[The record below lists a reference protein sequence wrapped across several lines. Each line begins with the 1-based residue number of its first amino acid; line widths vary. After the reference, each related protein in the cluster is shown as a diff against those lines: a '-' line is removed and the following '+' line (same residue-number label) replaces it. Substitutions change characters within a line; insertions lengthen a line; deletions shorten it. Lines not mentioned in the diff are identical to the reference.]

1 MFLYY
6 ISWKHQK
13 NSDCFHREFKLQFIN
28 KFYVIS
34 FQNVEKQEAQL
45 QWTPAI

>member
-1 MFLYY
+1 MFLFYT
-6 ISWKHQK
+6 SWKHLK
-13 NSDCFHREFKLQFIN
+13 NSDYFHREFKLQFIN